1 MKKKEK
7 DRPYCF
13 GKLDNVC
20 PLGQDGLRHSPESCM
35 VCFCKTECLRAAVA
49 GEDGIFLSVFVQQ
62 QESGAFRGVA
72 RRMQDPE
79 GQLAYSY
86 FLAVDGVQFF
96 KLRFGVRAVHDGCT
110 GFLGQGDHVLEE

>member
-13 GKLDNVC
+13 GKLDNVF

-49 GEDGIFLSVFVQQ
+49 GEDGIQVKEEQVKRAYSSGSISFVQ
-62 QESGAFRGVA
+62 RWA
-72 RRMQDPE
+72 RKKTLE
-79 GQLAYSY
+79 N
-86 FLAVDGVQFF
+86 
-96 KLRFGVRAVHDGCT
+96 KKKK
-110 GFLGQGDHVLEE
+110 QG